1 MRDGT
6 EPTAT
11 TRLLHVEDDP
21 AFADLTATYLG
32 RLDEAIDHETVRT
45 VAAATE
51 RFDEEAFDAV
61 VSDYDLP
68 DGTGIDFLER
78 VREID
83 PEFPFVLFTGKGSE
97 EVASEAISAG
107 VTDYLQK
114 GGGADQFEMLV
125 NRLRNAVDR
134 YRLGRQ
140 VERSVAALEAASE
153 PIGIL
158 GADGTYLFAN
168 EAYASVYGIERE
180 TLIGTHWERFYP
192 DDEVERFTDEILP
205 MVTEEG
211 YWTGEATVDCVDGG
225 RVRERLVLT
234 HTTDG
239 GHVCIIRG
247 AEQIADSERADDD

>member
-1 MRDGT
+1 MHDGT
-6 EPTAT
+6 GSAAT
-11 TRLLHVEDDP
+11 VRLLHVEDDP
-21 AFADLTATYLG
+21 AFAELTATYLD
-32 RLDEAIDHETVRT
+32 RLDGRIDHESVSTAGDAV
-45 VAAATE
+45 E
-51 RFDEEAFDAV
+51 RFEEGSFDAV
-61 VSDYDLP
+61 VCDYDLP
-68 DGTGIDFLER
+68 DGTGIDLLKR
-78 VREID
+78 VREVD
-83 PEFPFVLFTGKGSE
+83 PELPFVLFTGKGSE

-134 YRLGRQ
+134 HRLGRQ
-140 VERSVAALEAASE
+140 VERSIAALEAASE

-158 GADGTYLFAN
+158 DADGTYLFAN
-168 EAYASVYGIERE
+168 EAYASVYGIDPE
-180 TLIGTHWERFYP
+180 TLVGTHWERFYP

-205 MVTEEG
+205 IVTEEG
-211 YWTGEATVDCVDGG
+211 HWSGEATVDCADGG

-247 AEQIADSERADDD
+247 AEPAADDPA

>member
-1 MRDGT
+1 MHDGT

-21 AFADLTATYLG
+21 AFADLTATYID
-32 RLDEAIDHETVRT
+32 RLDRDIDHEAVRT

-51 RFDEEAFDAV
+51 RFDEDAFDAV
-61 VSDYDLP
+61 VCDYDLP

-78 VREID
+78 VREVA

-114 GGGADQFEMLV
+114 GSGADQFEMLV

-140 VERSVAALEAASE
+140 VERSIAALEAASE

-158 GADGTYLFAN
+158 GAEGTYLFAN
-168 EAYASVYGIERE
+168 EAYASVYGIDRE
-180 TLIGTHWERFYP
+180 TLVGTHWKRFYP
-192 DDEVERFTDEILP
+192 EDEIERFTDEILP
-205 MVTEEG
+205 IVTEEG

-239 GHVCIIRG
+239 GHVCIVRG
-247 AEQIADSERADDD
+247 AEPVGDGPA